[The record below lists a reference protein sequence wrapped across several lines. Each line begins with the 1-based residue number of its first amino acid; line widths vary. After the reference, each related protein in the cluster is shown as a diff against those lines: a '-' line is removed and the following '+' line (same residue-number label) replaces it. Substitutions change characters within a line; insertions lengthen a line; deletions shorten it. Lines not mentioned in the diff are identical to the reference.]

1 VQVEDGLAGA
11 GADEDHQPV
20 LVEPSFLGTVG
31 DEVEHPLVLVGGEL
45 ADVAEGLD
53 VVLGDDQQVDVRLR
67 VDVLDR
73 DEALGAV
80 DLARRRRAGVDLA
93 EDAVVRQRGSPPP

>member
-1 VQVEDGLAGA
+1 
-11 GADEDHQPV
+11 
-20 LVEPSFLGTVG
+20 
-31 DEVEHPLVLVGGEL
+31 
-45 ADVAEGLD
+45 